1 MPREFAEKLSRS
13 IVYILVVQQKSD
25 QEVMIM
31 RFISC
36 PWQHGLFK
44 SFRVV
49 EDAMNSFFD
58 VVNQDDLSS
67 YDVGIP
73 SVTKKSQTETRE
85 SKTKL
90 NFSAT
95 PDLTLFIEPTVRLAK
110 DVCQILEMV

>member
-1 MPREFAEKLSRS
+1 
-13 IVYILVVQQKSD
+13 
-25 QEVMIM
+25 
-31 RFISC
+31 
-36 PWQHGLFK
+36 
-44 SFRVV
+44 
-49 EDAMNSFFD
+49 MNSFFD